1 MIEEIS
7 IRPLIKIKLKKNGME
22 IKIEIIRAMIEVQC
36 QEMENTGKIKTIKA
50 VIDTKVDEGTEFP
63 ILKESR

>member
-7 IRPLIKIKLKKNGME
+7 IRHLIKIKDKKNGME
-22 IKIEIIRAMIEVQC
+22 IKIEIIRAMIGEQC
-36 QEMENTGKIKTIKA
+36 QEMENAGKIKTIK
-50 VIDTKVDEGTEFP
+50 VEIDTKVDGGTEFP